1 MQLDDDYAN
10 AAYIEGADQFPP
22 RWQSAAAAFRK
33 KLGFR
38 AQKNISYGPTDRE
51 VYDFWRRV
59 PWRAAMLLRWSGMI
73 YVPMCALP
81 RSPGKW
87 PVQ

>member
-22 RWQSAAAAFRK
+22 RWQTAAAAFRK

-38 AQKNISYGPTDRE
+38 AKEYLVWTYEPRNI
-51 VYDFWRRV
+51 
-59 PWRAAMLLRWSGMI
+59 
-73 YVPMCALP
+73 
-81 RSPGKW
+81 
-87 PVQ
+87 

>member
-22 RWQSAAAAFRK
+22 RWQTAAAAFRK

-38 AQKNISYGPTDRE
+38 AQKNISYGPTNRE
-51 VYDFWRRV
+51 IYDFFE
-59 PWRAAMLLRWSGMI
+59 PEGCHAA
-73 YVPMCALP
+73 
-81 RSPGKW
+81 
-87 PVQ
+87 Q